1 MFCLTF
7 FVHNFLIAPLLVYH
21 NRKWMYAIATSLL
34 MASFTAYQLN
44 CRPCGHRPEQTKYTI
59 EVLSKLMRYV
69 LYEGNKTMAPLQKEL
84 DFIRHYVAFMRI
96 HKSYII
102 NLNHIAEININRV
115 MLDNGKGFPIG
126 ESYREKLTNY
136 VNRKFLGK

>member
-1 MFCLTF
+1 MPLQPFCSWQASPLTSST
-7 FVHNFLIAPLLVYH
+7 AALVD
-21 NRKWMYAIATSLL
+21 IE
-34 MASFTAYQLN
+34 
-44 CRPCGHRPEQTKYTI
+44 PEQTKYTI
-59 EVLSKLMRYV
+59 EVLSQLMRYV

-126 ESYREKLTNY
+126 ESYREKLTDY